1 MVILNV
7 RTVYGCYSI
16 LMYQDMFTSNAT
28 GTLLPLD
35 GEVMTRYGLVSYHT
49 FAFKPRGLD
58 SYPVLTPAM
67 VGAIGR
73 ATAALGRVDALGT
86 NIPNPDLL
94 RRPTIRREAQS
105 TSALEGTYERL
116 ETVLAADYEVGESK
130 HGFNETMREVLNYL
144 DAANHGILSVQEGRP
159 ISRSLTRE
167 LQQLLVAGTSSD
179 GPQAGDVRS
188 TQVFIGA
195 NTRRI
200 EDARFVPMPPGQQLD
215 SELNALFDWWA
226 ARADPGLMVLDAAMF
241 HYQFETLHPFTDG
254 NGRIGRLL
262 ILLQLMRRGMLKQP
276 LLSISPWFERRRSQY
291 QDLLLGVST
300 NGAWEDWSMFFC
312 QGIEESADDAYDRI
326 LELTAIR
333 DKYRTLTSSYGGTT
347 RRLAES
353 LIASPYVSVPA
364 VERRLQVSRS
374 SASNAVRNLVD
385 ERVLTPM
392 TDSGSRA
399 VMYVALDVLN
409 AVR

>member
-1 MVILNV
+1 
-7 RTVYGCYSI
+7 
-16 LMYQDMFTSNAT
+16 
-28 GTLLPLD
+28 
-35 GEVMTRYGLVSYHT
+35 
-49 FAFKPRGLD
+49 
-58 SYPVLTPAM
+58 M

-262 ILLQLMRRGMLKQP
+262 ILLQLMRRGMLRQP

-374 SASNAVRNLVD
+374 SASNAIRNLVD
-385 ERVLTPM
+385 EQALTPM